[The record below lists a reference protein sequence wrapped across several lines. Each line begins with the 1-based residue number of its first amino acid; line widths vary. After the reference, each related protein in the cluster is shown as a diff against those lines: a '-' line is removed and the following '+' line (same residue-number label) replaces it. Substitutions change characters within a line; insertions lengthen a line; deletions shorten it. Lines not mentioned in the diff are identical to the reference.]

1 MVEDHFGRFKDQIDG
16 PMRLYYDNKSA
27 ISLAHNP
34 LQHDRMKYIEI
45 DKHSIKEKL
54 DSGLIY
60 TPYVSIDG

>member
-1 MVEDHFGRFKDQIDG
+1 
-16 PMRLYYDNKSA
+16 MRLYYDNKSA